1 MLVAIEK
8 ELEAG
13 KMGIALTPAE
23 QFEVFGTG
31 KVSGEW
37 ADEAEQRWGETE
49 AWAQSQRRAA
59 AFTKQDWLE
68 IQAEAGVINR
78 ELAAA
83 MAAGTSAAD
92 PGAMDLAERHRQH
105 ITRWFYDCTYEMH
118 RGLAEMY
125 VADERFTQTYDAI
138 APGLA
143 RYTHDAV
150 LANADRAT
158 P

>member
-49 AWAQSQRRAA
+49 AWPQSQRRAA
-59 AFTKQDWLE
+59 AFTKQDWRNGQVHF
-68 IQAEAGVINR
+68 IDQIR
-78 ELAAA
+78 
-83 MAAGTSAAD
+83 
-92 PGAMDLAERHRQH
+92 P
-105 ITRWFYDCTYEMH
+105 
-118 RGLAEMY
+118 
-125 VADERFTQTYDAI
+125 
-138 APGLA
+138 
-143 RYTHDAV
+143 
-150 LANADRAT
+150 
-158 P
+158 